1 MDVGYIVF
9 LFFNVCKLLLDMC
22 WEMKDY
28 DGNMIV
34 LEVMGCFLLLV
45 NKFLENSIIWKRLD
59 CFDVFDRLCGFSWV
73 LLEMILS
80 YLGKMIEMF
89 GFYVWECL
97 FYDVCDSVWMLYLV
111 MWFMVFVCVIV

>member
-45 NKFLENSIIWKRLD
+45 NKFLENS
-59 CFDVFDRLCGFSWV
+59 
-73 LLEMILS
+73 
-80 YLGKMIEMF
+80 
-89 GFYVWECL
+89 
-97 FYDVCDSVWMLYLV
+97 
-111 MWFMVFVCVIV
+111 VI